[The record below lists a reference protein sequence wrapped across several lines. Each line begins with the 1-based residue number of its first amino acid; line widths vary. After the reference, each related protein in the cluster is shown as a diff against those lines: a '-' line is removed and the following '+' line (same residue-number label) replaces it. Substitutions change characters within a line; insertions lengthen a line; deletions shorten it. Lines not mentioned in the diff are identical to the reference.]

1 VRKKYPLVLLIDL
14 TDIYR
19 GALAAVVGAASM
31 VQPELLPGA
40 VAIVGKMASDAAKKT
55 VINIATTEGK
65 KVGAAIGKDISN
77 DAAKEKAAN
86 AGTSETSKS
95 VPDATKAAGEGSSG
109 VKPTA
114 SNVPQDA
121 SKATKA
127 PNRLI
132 STSPDRDSQASESGG

>member
-65 KVGAAIGKDISN
+65 KVGAAIGKDIS
-77 DAAKEKAAN
+77 KQRMQ
-86 AGTSETSKS
+86 
-95 VPDATKAAGEGSSG
+95 VQ
-109 VKPTA
+109 VKPR
-114 SNVPQDA
+114 NQFRMPR
-121 SKATKA
+121 KLREKGH
-127 PNRLI
+127 R
-132 STSPDRDSQASESGG
+132 E